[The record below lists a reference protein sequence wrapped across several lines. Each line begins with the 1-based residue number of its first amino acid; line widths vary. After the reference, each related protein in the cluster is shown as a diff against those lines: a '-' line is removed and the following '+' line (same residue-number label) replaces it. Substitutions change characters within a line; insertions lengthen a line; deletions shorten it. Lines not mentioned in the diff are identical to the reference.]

1 MVLSSEASGGDGR
14 ASSSTSEGT
23 EIPARML
30 RPRREDVR
38 RRLLHAAL
46 AVFTERGYDGASLE
60 HVAARAGF
68 SKGAVYSNFASK
80 DELFLALMDQQVR
93 IRITAVREALQQ
105 PHEDAPTG
113 QIVGD
118 RLTVAL
124 VEDRAWQLLF
134 LDYVQRAAREPSVR
148 EEFTHHRR
156 QIRRLIADAIRDHT
170 STPEASWDAVS
181 VRLDADALATTILAL
196 SNGLAIERF
205 ADPDLMPD
213 QLLGRILQ
221 TLQSAAAHD

>member
-1 MVLSSEASGGDGR
+1 
-14 ASSSTSEGT
+14 
-23 EIPARML
+23 ML
-30 RPRREDVR
+30 RPPREDVR

-46 AVFTERGYDGASLE
+46 TVFTERGYDGASLE

-118 RLTVAL
+118 RLTAAL

-156 QIRRLIADAIRDHT
+156 QIRRLIADAIREHT
-170 STPEASWDAVS
+170 STPEPTSDPVSAS
-181 VRLDADALATTILAL
+181 LDADALATTILAL
-196 SNGLAIERF
+196 SNGLAIERI
-205 ADPDLMPD
+205 ADPDLVPD

-221 TLQSAAAHD
+221 ILQSATAYD